1 METRAS
7 SFTHV
12 EDVVAALPAPN
23 GIFYAQAREFHVQ
36 LAHPRHALGV
46 VETIGGQL
54 SAITGTLPPPASSPA
69 VLVVF
74 AADHGVH
81 DEQVSSWS
89 QDTTARMVA
98 VSLNG
103 DAAVS
108 AVTRLH
114 NTPSVMVDMGI
125 ADNALLK
132 TFLDDPSQNCEDLRT
147 AELTSPV
154 LLSFASRRTTGNIC
168 KESAMTVSEAEQA
181 ILAGF
186 KIAGDLFDRGFRC
199 LLVGALGTSSTT
211 SSAALIAAVTDT
223 PIESLAHGGSAGS
236 GHRESHKMAV
246 MRSALERSGQPD
258 DPVELLAELG
268 GFETAALVGLM
279 LGAAYVRVPVLLDGL
294 TTLAAALVAS
304 EMYAPIR
311 SYFVASHL
319 PAEPGAKE
327 ALGHLGLHPILDLS
341 ITLGEGT
348 GAALAYPIV
357 LGASAIMREMATFDE
372 AGITPP

>member
-1 METRAS
+1 MAAL
-7 SFTHV
+7 
-12 EDVVAALPAPN
+12 VAAN
-23 GIFYAQAREFHVQ
+23 GSFQARAREFHVQ
-36 LAHPRHALGV
+36 LAHPQHALGV

-54 SAITGTLPPPASSPA
+54 SAIAEALPPPAPSPG

-81 DEQVSSWS
+81 DESVSSWT

-114 NTPSVMVDMGI
+114 NTPSVMVDMGL
-125 ADNALLK
+125 ADDALLK
-132 TFLDDPSQNCEDLRT
+132 TFLDDPAQNCADIRT
-147 AELTSPV
+147 ADLNNPV
-154 LLSFASRRTTGNIC
+154 LLTCAPQRTTGNIC
-168 KESAMTVSEAEQA
+168 KEAAMTVSEAE
-181 ILAGF
+181 LRVLFGF
-186 KIAGDLFDRGFRC
+186 NIACGLFDRGIRC
-199 LLVGALGTSSTT
+199 FLVGALGTSSTT
-211 SSAALIAAVTDT
+211 SSAALISAITDT
-223 PIESLAHGGSAGS
+223 PVESLAHGGSAS
-236 GHRESHKMAV
+236 ARHRESHKTDV
-246 MRSALERSGQPD
+246 LRNALERSGQPD
-258 DPVELLAELG
+258 DPLELLAELG

-311 SYFVASHL
+311 SYLIASQL
-319 PAEPGAKE
+319 PAEPGANE
-327 ALGHLGLHPILDLS
+327 ALTHLGLRPILDLAL
-341 ITLGEGT
+341 TLGEGT

-357 LGASAIMREMATFDE
+357 LSASAIMREMATFDE